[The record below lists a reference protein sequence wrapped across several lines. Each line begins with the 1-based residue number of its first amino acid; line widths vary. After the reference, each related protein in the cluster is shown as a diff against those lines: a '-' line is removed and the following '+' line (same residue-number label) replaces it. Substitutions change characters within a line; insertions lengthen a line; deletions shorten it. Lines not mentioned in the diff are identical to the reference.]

1 MGSSHQKETP
11 DIIELVEIKKDTD
24 VCTQYQHDYSDTT
37 QNLSKCK
44 FNNADEDNTHYM
56 NTVWR
61 MSYKDEDNFAANK
74 CSTEEQ
80 FNPSAIL
87 PDVGINHETTPEGQ
101 LLNGSDE
108 RDSWDIE
115 EKPTVYN
122 QSIVEDVVNPNA
134 SERDDKIMHTFNERI
149 TNGDDIVQEM
159 NKDTADTG
167 TIKTCLK
174 RQPRSSSNEGD
185 SWDVSEKTAV
195 LVSLD
200 QLSKNQIDTENTWSE
215 QKERVLGS
223 WQDQKD
229 LRIVLIGRTGSGKSC
244 TGNTILGRDVFV
256 SSDSANSVTSTC
268 EMGISRINGRI
279 VTVVDTPGVFDT
291 KHSNVFIQNEIAKCI
306 CMVAP
311 GPHAIILVVPFGRFT
326 QESLDT
332 FDHFSKYFGE
342 DMFKYLIIL
351 FTKADD
357 LKHDKSTLDE
367 YVNKSKILKY
377 FATKCGNRYIR
388 FCNKASARTK
398 GKHVLSLLTV
408 IDSVVRT
415 NGETYY
421 SKEVFEYIT
430 RCFLENLK
438 RENEERDQKDQIKR
452 KAIEKELSEKYKI
465 IIEQYEQAVTLLECD
480 DCTTR
485 NQIDN
490 LKQRLDNKKQ
500 REISELQRHG
510 ESKIQEL
517 KTQQTQASERNI
529 QPGNLRNR
537 FMSFLSHAKDFVA
550 NNVSAVFRNSN
561 AHESS
566 F

>member
-1 MGSSHQKETP
+1 MSTSPVHHQQTGAITAMARVTRPLTVQRDFRFKYSHWEFLEHFSNP
-11 DIIELVEIKKDTD
+11 DLKALTTSLCSVVTASKSENTFKKYKGYFKRFKYWCLKYYLPFMPTT
-24 VCTQYQHDYSDTT
+24 VCTVAFY
-37 QNLSKCK
+37 
-44 FNNADEDNTHYM
+44 
-56 NTVWR
+56 
-61 MSYKDEDNFAANK
+61 
-74 CSTEEQ
+74 
-80 FNPSAIL
+80 
-87 PDVGINHETTPEGQ
+87 
-101 LLNGSDE
+101 LNYL
-108 RDSWDIE
+108 I
-115 EKPTVYN
+115 
-122 QSIVEDVVNPNA
+122 QS
-134 SERDDKIMHTFNERI
+134 
-149 TNGDDIVQEM
+149 G
-159 NKDTADTG
+159 
-167 TIKTCLK
+167 
-174 RQPRSSSNEGD
+174 
-185 SWDVSEKTAV
+185 VSTAV
-195 LVSLD
+195 LNDDLNLYDSKLNDKLLD
-200 QLSKNQIDTENTWSE
+200 MVLEG
-215 QKERVLGS
+215 VLGS

-291 KHSNVFIQNEIAKCI
+291 KHSNDFIQNEIAKCI